1 MKALIS
7 SNGMVFSRE
16 LKKSSL
22 QLRKNE
28 GNKNSNRKNN
38 EKLNVK
44 KSRKPR
50 QQKCRRSAKRRRRL
64 NA

>member
-1 MKALIS
+1 MRALIS

-28 GNKNSNRKNN
+28 GNKNSSRKNK
-38 EKLNVK
+38 EKLSVK